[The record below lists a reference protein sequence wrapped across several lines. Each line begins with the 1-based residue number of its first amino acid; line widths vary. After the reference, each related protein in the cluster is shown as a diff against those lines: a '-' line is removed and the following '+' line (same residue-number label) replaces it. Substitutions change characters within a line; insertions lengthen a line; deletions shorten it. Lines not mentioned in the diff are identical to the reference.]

1 MEPGIE
7 TIQTFIWTRNLRL
20 SAVSSLFSPLM
31 EKLMTHSPAH
41 RHILSNVLS
50 DMSSYKPKTKVIL
63 NQQMTLLSKLLYYVV
78 IFWVLLLQSSV
89 IQLPM
94 QRHYV
99 PTVIWRHIPWAGIL
113 TILWGN
119 FSSNLPLFGDSEAD
133 NVFKNTF
140 LIRMVQRNLIY
151 FFGNVNFLQLR
162 S

>member
-1 MEPGIE
+1 
-7 TIQTFIWTRNLRL
+7 
-20 SAVSSLFSPLM
+20 
-31 EKLMTHSPAH
+31 
-41 RHILSNVLS
+41 
-50 DMSSYKPKTKVIL
+50 MSCYKPKTKVTL

-133 NVFKNTF
+133 NV
-140 LIRMVQRNLIY
+140 IRMVHRNLIY
-151 FFGNVNFLQLR
+151 FFEKSTFFNLDPRLAVLYNI
-162 S
+162 